1 MPEES
6 RLGLKIVDVLSAGSE
21 ISLSR
26 GEMALYLSS
35 SASTPVHTISLC
47 PEDVLS

>member
-6 RLGLKIVDVLSAGSE
+6 RLGLQIVDVLSVGEE
-21 ISLSR
+21 ISPSR

-35 SASTPVHTISLC
+35 SASTLVHTFSLW
-47 PEDVLS
+47 PEDALS